1 MPKQPSSPTGIR
13 PARRQAN
20 AGKAL
25 LDVRRLAAVD
35 MYGRRGGRRRRR
47 LILAGFVLAA
57 IDIPL
62 LGLAIV
68 LAASSAP
75 RVLLGAY
82 LIGVG
87 LNYVPLALHAIC
99 LSRAGRLDAELA
111 GAELRRYTAQQL
123 SIAIPLLVLILGAAQ
138 FTATRR
144 APSQSRMRTAKGIRI
159 SPGGARRWSA
169 RHPWLAPTI
178 WITLV
183 ATSVVIGAAVGM
195 RPLPDGEF
203 ARGNA
208 VMNQQ
213 RLWGPASTPI
223 CTIAHKSAAARAP
236 QP

>member
-1 MPKQPSSPTGIR
+1 MAKQPSSPTGIR

-144 APSQSRMRTAKGIRI
+144 APSQSRMRTSQGIRT
-159 SPGGARRWSA
+159 SPGRAGRCSA
-169 RHPWLAPTI
+169 RHPWRALTI

-183 ATSVVIGAAVGM
+183 AASVVIGAAAGT
-195 RPLPDGEF
+195 RTLPDGES

-208 VMNQQ
+208 VMYQHG
-213 RLWGPASTPI
+213 LWGPASTPI
-223 CTIAHKSAAARAP
+223 CTPAHKSAAIRAS

>member
-1 MPKQPSSPTGIR
+1 MAKQPSSPTGIR

-144 APSQSRMRTAKGIRI
+144 APSQSRMRTSQGIRT
-159 SPGGARRWSA
+159 SPGRAGRCSA
-169 RHPWLAPTI
+169 RHPWRALTI

-183 ATSVVIGAAVGM
+183 AASVVIGAAAGT
-195 RPLPDGEF
+195 RTLPDGES

-208 VMNQQ
+208 VMDQHG
-213 RLWGPASTPI
+213 LWGPASTPI
-223 CTIAHKSAAARAP
+223 CTPAHKSAAIRAS

>member
-1 MPKQPSSPTGIR
+1 MAKQPSSPTGIR

-62 LGLAIV
+62 L
-68 LAASSAP
+68 
-75 RVLLGAY
+75 
-82 LIGVG
+82 
-87 LNYVPLALHAIC
+87 
-99 LSRAGRLDAELA
+99 
-111 GAELRRYTAQQL
+111 
-123 SIAIPLLVLILGAAQ
+123 VLILGAAQ

-144 APSQSRMRTAKGIRI
+144 APSQSRMRTSQGIRT
-159 SPGGARRWSA
+159 SPGRAGRCSA
-169 RHPWLAPTI
+169 RHPWRALTI

-183 ATSVVIGAAVGM
+183 AASVVIGAAAGT
-195 RPLPDGEF
+195 RTLPDGES

-208 VMNQQ
+208 VMDQHG
-213 RLWGPASTPI
+213 LWGPASTPI
-223 CTIAHKSAAARAP
+223 CTPAHKSAAIRAS